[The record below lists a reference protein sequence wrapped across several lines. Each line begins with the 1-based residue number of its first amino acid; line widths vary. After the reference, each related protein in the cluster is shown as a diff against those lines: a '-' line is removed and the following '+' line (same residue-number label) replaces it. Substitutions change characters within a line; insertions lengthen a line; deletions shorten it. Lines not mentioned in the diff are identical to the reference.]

1 MEDYSDYL
9 YWLMN
14 CQPQVA
20 KWHSVST
27 VSQFK
32 FSVSKHRDFNDKNT
46 LWLHNQTSH
55 RFETS
60 FQTSY
65 LSSIH
70 FQSVFFRFATHY
82 KQIRA
87 AGGCCL
93 GKLLKRNSL
102 SLWHHK
108 DPLAEKTVWIFIAV
122 SNLGFWLS
130 VITCKVW
137 NADNSGAGHRSFF
150 FFSLKITSFHD
161 QRLIL
166 CPLAKNGSP
175 LWNLLCYKAGK
186 SSSSYITHINN
197 GTDLYSI
204 GTSFYI

>member
-20 KWHSVST
+20 KRHSVST

-122 SNLGFWLS
+122 SKPGILALS
-130 VITCKVW
+130 DYMQSLKCRH
-137 NADNSGAGHRSFF
+137 NSGAGHRSFF
-150 FFSLKITSFHD
+150 FFFIKNHFFSWSKINFMSTGKKWFTSV
-161 QRLIL
+161 
-166 CPLAKNGSP
+166 
-175 LWNLLCYKAGK
+175 K
-186 SSSSYITHINN
+186 SAV
-197 GTDLYSI
+197 L
-204 GTSFYI
+204 